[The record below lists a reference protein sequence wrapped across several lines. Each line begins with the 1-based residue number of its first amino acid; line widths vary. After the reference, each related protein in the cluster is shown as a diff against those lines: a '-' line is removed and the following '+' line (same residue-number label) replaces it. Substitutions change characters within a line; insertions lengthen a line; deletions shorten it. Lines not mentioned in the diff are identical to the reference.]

1 MREIVLDTET
11 TGFDPAKGHRIVEIG
26 CVELVNLVPSGK
38 TFHVYLNPE
47 MPMPDDAAA
56 VHGLTDAFLADKPVF
71 AAVVDDFLRFIA
83 ADQLVIHNA
92 TFDMNFINYEL
103 KQHGFAALPS
113 VRALDTVQ
121 LARKKFPGQKN
132 SLDALCDRF
141 NIDKSNRTLHGALLD
156 ARLLAEVYLELCGG
170 REPGLSMDGAAAAAL
185 TVDGGANTGTSR
197 AYRAPRS
204 FVVSEAEQ
212 AAHAEFLQQIK
223 NPLWTKERKNS

>member
-92 TFDMNFINYEL
+92 TFDMNFINHEL
-103 KQHGFAALPS
+103 QQHGFAPLPS

-170 REPGLSMDGAAAAAL
+170 REPGLSMDGAAAVAL
-185 TVDGGANTGTSR
+185 TVDGGANTSMSR

-204 FVVSEAEQ
+204 FAASEAEQ

-223 NPLWTKERKNS
+223 NPLWTKEQKNS